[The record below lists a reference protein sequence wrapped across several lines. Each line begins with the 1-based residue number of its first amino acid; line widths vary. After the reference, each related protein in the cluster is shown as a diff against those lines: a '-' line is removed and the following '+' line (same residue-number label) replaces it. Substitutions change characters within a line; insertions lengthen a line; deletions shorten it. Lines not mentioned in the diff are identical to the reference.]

1 MKGLAHEQD
10 GVAAVEFALLAPV
23 LALLMIGMV
32 NLSMGF
38 NRKLELEQAANR
50 SIEKVM
56 QTTMTDT
63 VLGAL
68 KAEAAAAAKVPVA
81 NVTVDNYLECNNV
94 RQTDYDTVCP
104 AGQRYSRYL
113 TVKVTDE
120 FKPALGGR
128 VTGPNADGSWSLKGD
143 AGIRIQ

>member
-1 MKGLAHEQD
+1 MKRLAPDQD
-10 GVAAVEFALLAPV
+10 GVAVVEFALVAPV

-56 QTTMTDT
+56 QTTMSDT
-63 VLGAL
+63 VLGTL
-68 KAEAAAAAKVPVA
+68 RAEAAAAAMVPIA
-81 NVTVDNYLECNNV
+81 DVTVDNYLECNNV
-94 RQTDYDTVCP
+94 RQVDYDTVCP
-104 AGQRYSRYL
+104 DGQRYSRYL
-113 TVKVTDE
+113 SVQVTDR
-120 FKPALGGR
+120 FKPVLGGK
-128 VTGPNADGSWSLKGD
+128 VTGPNVDGSWNLKGD